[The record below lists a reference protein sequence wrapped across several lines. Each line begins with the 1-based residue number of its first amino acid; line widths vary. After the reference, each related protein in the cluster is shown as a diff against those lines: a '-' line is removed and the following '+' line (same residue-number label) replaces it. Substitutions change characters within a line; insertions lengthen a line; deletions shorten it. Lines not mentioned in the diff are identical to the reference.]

1 MLYLHMHELLPLE
14 TPLQNRLS
22 LVGEPLMADGEMGRS
37 RSHCNPS
44 HSSASSLVAW
54 TGKAVTSAK
63 LQLTQLCLL
72 MGAAWQ

>member
-1 MLYLHMHELLPLE
+1 MLYLHMHELLLLG

-37 RSHCNPS
+37 GSHCNPS
-44 HSSASSLVAW
+44 HFCTSSLVAW
-54 TGKAVTSAK
+54 IGKAVTSAK
-63 LQLTQLCLL
+63 LQLTKLCLL